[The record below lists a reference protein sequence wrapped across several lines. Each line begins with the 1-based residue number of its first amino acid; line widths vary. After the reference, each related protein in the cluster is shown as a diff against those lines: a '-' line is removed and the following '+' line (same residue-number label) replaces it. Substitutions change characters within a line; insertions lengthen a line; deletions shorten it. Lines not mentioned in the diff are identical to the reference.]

1 MASKTRLEPPNTLM
15 AERVAQ
21 KPVRTPRPGGT
32 VVLRQTA
39 RRAVR
44 SGVVWGYIFGIFVA
58 SSAVS
63 YNKIYKT
70 EAERLR
76 LAAAFGSNKATGALF
91 GPAPKLQTVAGFT
104 VFKTFIT
111 LSILGAVWGLLTS
124 TKLLRGEEEAGRW
137 EILLTGQTTRKGAA
151 AQALVG
157 LGAGVTTVWGVT
169 ALVAV
174 LTGRY
179 SNIDIAAGPALF
191 FALALV
197 SSAIMF
203 LSVGA
208 LTSQLAATR
217 RQAAAYAGAFLG
229 VSYALRMVADSGTGL
244 HGLVWASPLG
254 WVEQLQPLTASHPVA
269 LLPITGF
276 TIVVT
281 AAAVLL
287 AGSRDVGASTLP
299 DRIGRPPHLRLLFG
313 QTGLTIRLIRPTVV
327 SWWCAIAATGL
338 LMGFVAKAAGATISG
353 SSVQR
358 VFAKLGAPGT
368 GVDAYLGVATLI
380 LAVLVAF
387 VAAGQVTSARTEEAQ
402 GRLDHLVVR
411 PVSRS
416 SWLGGR
422 LGVAVLVV
430 GAGAIIAGTSTWLGA
445 TSQGAAVSFRSL
457 VEAGVNVVPPAVC
470 IVGVGALTIGLWPRA
485 TSIVVYGVV
494 GWSLLVELVGG
505 IGALSHWILDTSVFH
520 QMAAAP
526 AVAPN
531 WTTDAVMV
539 AVGVLAAT
547 VGGIAFMRRD
557 IQGE

>member
-1 MASKTRLEPPNTLM
+1 M
-15 AERVAQ
+15 AE
-21 KPVRTPRPGGT
+21 PVVQTRAPVQRFTGS

-44 SGVVWGYIFGIFVA
+44 SGVLWGYVFGIFVA

-63 YNKIYKT
+63 YGKIYKT

-76 LAAAFGSNKATGALF
+76 LAAAFGSNKATSALF

-104 VFKTFIT
+104 VFKTFMT
-111 LSILGAVWGLLTS
+111 LSIVGAVWGLLIS
-124 TKLLRGEEEAGRW
+124 SRLLRGEEEAGRW
-137 EILLTGQTTRKGAA
+137 EVLLTGQVTRKGAA

-157 LGAGVTTVWGVT
+157 LGAGVTVVWGVT
-169 ALVAV
+169 ALVAA
-174 LTGRY
+174 LTGRF
-179 SNIDIAAGPALF
+179 SKIDIAAGPALF

-197 SSAIMF
+197 SSAVIF
-203 LSVGA
+203 LAVGA
-208 LTSQLAATR
+208 LASQLAATR

-244 HGLVWASPLG
+244 HGLIWASPLG
-254 WVEQLQPLTASHPVA
+254 WVEQLQPLTAPHPMA

-276 TIVVT
+276 AIVVT
-281 AAAVLL
+281 AAAVHL
-287 AGSRDVGASTLP
+287 AGTRDVGASTLP
-299 DRIGRPPHLRLLFG
+299 DHPARAPHLRLLFG
-313 QTGLTIRLIRPTVV
+313 QMGLTIRLIRPTVV
-327 SWWCAIAATGL
+327 AWWSAIAVTGL

-368 GVDAYLGVATLI
+368 GADAYLGVSTLI

-387 VAAGQVTSARTEEAQ
+387 VAASQVTAARAEEAE
-402 GRLDHLVVR
+402 GRVDHLVVR
-411 PVSRS
+411 PVPRS

-422 LGVAVLVV
+422 LVVAVFVLGV
-430 GAGAIIAGTSTWLGA
+430 GAIIAGTSTWLGA
-445 TSQGAAVSFRSL
+445 TSQGAGVSYWSL
-457 VEAGVNVVPPAVC
+457 VEAGLNVVPPAIC
-470 IVGVGALTIGLWPRA
+470 ILGIGAFTIGVWPRA
-485 TSIVVYGVV
+485 TSIVVYVVV

-505 IGALSHWILDTSVFH
+505 IGALNHWVLDTSVFH

-531 WTTDAVMV
+531 LATDGVMV
-539 AVGVLAAT
+539 VVGVLAGAAGVVSFT
-547 VGGIAFMRRD
+547 RRD
-557 IQGE
+557 LQSE